1 MRATWHGPARSHPAP
16 SASVPAHPRPG
27 GAREPHL
34 GPFLSRATP
43 PRFSVRRR
51 SVRDTCRPTHQRCT
65 ERCIPL
71 RCMRA
76 GKSETSGQQ
85 IHLGGPVNYPPVPPA
100 GTHAGRQQRD
110 GVVAVVGRLNHPLEE
125 PREQPR
131 GVRGLHQIDVPGST
145 KSDQRTKVASLRL
158 STGFVGPSQL
168 PGTSVDSAHA
178 AASNPRSYTDTR
190 SLISGGVHHC
200 DQSGPACRRCSRRR
214 RRAHIAC
221 RQRCPQYSRGRPVS
235 ACASG
240 SRHPT
245 HTRRRP
251 TFAASFRRRAH
262 RRNTPDRNPIRDP
275 TVTGLV
281 RRKRLGPAAHMA
293 GNALGPAMRPRPAPC
308 GLSLGAT
315 AAAPGNG
322 VRASRGRGRGP
333 TVW

>member
-131 GVRGLHQIDVPGST
+131 GVRG
-145 KSDQRTKVASLRL
+145 VA
-158 STGFVGPSQL
+158 P
-168 PGTSVDSAHA
+168 D
-178 AASNPRSYTDTR
+178 
-190 SLISGGVHHC
+190 
-200 DQSGPACRRCSRRR
+200 RCSGLHEVRPADQGRVPAALHGIRRPQPTAGHER
-214 RRAHIAC
+214 RLRA
-221 RQRCPQYSRGRPVS
+221 RCGVQPQVVH
-235 ACASG
+235 
-240 SRHPT
+240 RHPLPDL
-245 HTRRRP
+245 RRRP
-251 TFAASFRRRAH
+251 PLR
-262 RRNTPDRNPIRDP
+262 P
-275 TVTGLV
+275 V
-281 RRKRLGPAAHMA
+281 RPRLQALLPAAPARPHRLPA
-293 GNALGPAMRPRPAPC
+293 ALPAVLPRPTRLRLRQRFPTPHAHTTPTHIRSFVPSTC
-308 GLSLGAT
+308 
-315 AAAPGNG
+315 
-322 VRASRGRGRGP
+322 ASTEHTRP
-333 TVW
+333 EPNP